1 MSEQEENI
9 FGIDLGTT
17 YSCIAYVDEYDKA
30 VIIQNKENNLT
41 TPSVVLFE
49 DENRIV
55 GEEAKKL
62 AKLYPTR
69 VVEMVKRHMGEANWR
84 YDFGDKDYTAE
95 EISSYILR
103 KLAADAQEYLNI
115 PVKDV
120 VITCPAYFGASQ
132 REATA
137 QAGLIAGLN
146 VLEVINEPTAAAINY
161 GLQKEQ
167 DQVVLVYDLGGGT
180 FDVTV
185 IEIKGGMITVI
196 ATGGDNNL
204 GGRNW
209 DEAIVNYLAAEWR
222 GENISFLDPLD
233 SLETVQEL
241 WERAEQA
248 KFSLTQRTETSVSV
262 AHAGTMSR
270 VTLTRDK
277 FNELTTD
284 HLLRTIS
291 YTRDTIENASQRGYS
306 SIDQILLVG
315 GSTKM
320 PQIKEGLEREF
331 NIPLRV
337 FEPDA
342 AVAKGA
348 ALYGKKLL
356 IDQKVR
362 SAAGAMMGT
371 TYDEGDMAAV
381 TPSVV
386 RRAEEQVANDMG
398 LRLGSV
404 QQYHKAK
411 VTNVASHSFGIV
423 VITDSNKPTEREVIS
438 NLVVVNEPLP
448 VTQTK
453 QYGTREDDQELVIL
467 RVMETSETTQLVEK
481 ENYSEEA
488 EIGNVTLTLPRN
500 LPEGTPVQVTLELN
514 RQGRL
519 VVTAKELYAG
529 ASIETTIETKHGISE
544 SELQEAKARANKLAI
559 S

>member
-1 MSEQEENI
+1 MSEQEETI

-17 YSCIAYVDEYDKA
+17 YSCIAYVDQYDRA
-30 VIIQNKENNLT
+30 TIQSNKENSNT

-49 DENRIV
+49 EDNRIV

-84 YDFGDKDYTAE
+84 FDYGAQDYTAE

-103 KLAADAQEYLNI
+103 KMASDAEELLAI

-120 VITCPAYFGASQ
+120 VITCPAYFGVPQ

-137 QAGLIAGLN
+137 RAGQIAGLN

-180 FDVTV
+180 FDITV
-185 IEIKGGMITVI
+185 IEINGGVITVI
-196 ATGGDNNL
+196 ATGGDSNL

-209 DEAIVNYLAAEWR
+209 DEAIVTYLAEQWIN
-222 GENISFLDPLD
+222 ENGDYSDPTE
-233 SLETVQEL
+233 SLETMQEL

-248 KFSLTQRTETSVSV
+248 KFSLTQRNETSVSV
-262 AHAGTMSR
+262 AHAGMMSK

-277 FNELTTD
+277 FNELTSD
-284 HLLRTIS
+284 LLGRTIA
-291 YTRDTIENASQRGYS
+291 YTKETMRVAAEKGYS
-306 SIDQILLVG
+306 VIDQILLVG

-320 PQIKEGLEREF
+320 PQIKEGLEQAF

-362 SAAGAMMGT
+362 SAAGSMMNT
-371 TYDEGDMAAV
+371 TFDESDMEAV
-381 TPSVV
+381 SPSVI
-386 RRAEEQVANDMG
+386 RRAEEQVANEMG

-438 NLVVVNEPLP
+438 NLVVANDPLP

-453 QYGTREDDQELVIL
+453 QYGTREDNQDEVIL
-467 RVMETSETTQLVEK
+467 RVMETAEITPLVEQDK
-481 ENYSEEA
+481 YDDTA
-488 EIGNVTLTLPRN
+488 EIGMVTLTLPGN
-500 LPEGTPVQVTLELN
+500 LPEGAPVQVTFELN

-519 VVTAKELYAG
+519 VVTGKELYTG
-529 ASIETTIETKHGISE
+529 NTIETTIETKRGISD